1 MTVQT
6 PTPHG
11 NTPASVPDIEALAV
25 ASADE
30 FARQRFCSAL
40 RRHAIQDLSAAL
52 EADFTDRVRPAA
64 ERKGIGFA
72 DWRAIDRAMETQASY
87 RFYSSVRYNAQEMCF
102 QSVQPQ
108 VERALP
114 AMIEVARDA
123 ALFAPAGGTLA
134 LDPAL
139 EIPRYVDALDVH
151 LMPGCFHSEHT
162 ADDVAQGAVASLGS
176 RVFTA
181 NQSHRSW
188 GGVARVIGRWLTTE
202 HPDFRPKRMLDL
214 GTSSGKNLLPYGE
227 FFPGIEMHG
236 VDVAAPLLRYGH
248 ALAEH
253 EGVPLHFSQQNAEAL
268 DFPDGHFD
276 LIVSSFFFHEI
287 PVKAARRVLAECQ
300 RLLAPG
306 GMMVHQELPS
316 SHLVDAYEDYFW
328 NWDTLNNNEPSYTA
342 WRAEDHVALCAGAGF
357 AADRSFATILPD
369 TGAYPQRG
377 TAFAWD
383 EPGRPMHGRGGWYV
397 FGSGKASGE

>member
-1 MTVQT
+1 MTIQT
-6 PTPHG
+6 EARRSLSAT
-11 NTPASVPDIEALAV
+11 VPDIEALAV
-25 ASADE
+25 PTADE

-40 RRHAIQDLSAAL
+40 RSHAIRDLATTL
-52 EADFTDRVRPAA
+52 ESDFNDRVRPAA
-64 ERKGIGFA
+64 ERKGTMLVDA
-72 DWRAIDRAMETQASY
+72 RTIDQAMEREASY

-108 VERALP
+108 IERALP
-114 AMIEVARDA
+114 DMIAVARDA
-123 ALFAPAGGTLA
+123 ALSAPAGGTLQ
-134 LDPAL
+134 LDPEL
-139 EIPRYVDALDVH
+139 VVPHYVDVLDVH
-151 LMPGCFHSEHT
+151 LMPGCFHAEHT

-181 NQSHRSW
+181 NQGHRSW

-202 HPDFRPKRMLDL
+202 HPQFAPKRMLDL
-214 GTSSGKNLLPYGE
+214 GTGSGKNLLPFGE
-227 FFPGIEMHG
+227 YFPGIEMRG
-236 VDVAAPLLRYGH
+236 VDVAAPQLRYGH

-253 EGVPLHFSQQNAEAL
+253 ASVPLHFSQQNAETL

-287 PVKAARRVLAECQ
+287 PVKVARRVLAECA

-342 WRAEDHVALCAGAGF
+342 WRAEDHVALCDGAGF
-357 AADRSFATILPD
+357 DHQRSFALILPD
-369 TGAYPQRG
+369 PGAYPDRG

-397 FGSGKASGE
+397 FGSSRP

>member
-1 MTVQT
+1 MNATQSART
-6 PTPHG
+6 
-11 NTPASVPDIEALAV
+11 NTAAVPDIEALALPT
-25 ASADE
+25 ADE

-40 RRHAIQDLSAAL
+40 RRHAIQDMASEL
-52 EADFTDRVRPAA
+52 ESDFNSRIRPSV
-64 ERKGIGFA
+64 ERRGGGFD
-72 DWRAIDRAMETQASY
+72 DWRAIDRAMEREASY

-114 AMIEVARDA
+114 AMIEGAREAA
-123 ALFAPAGGTLA
+123 ALRPAGGTLR
-134 LDPAL
+134 LDPSL
-139 EIPRYVDALDVH
+139 VVPRYVDALDVH

-181 NQSHRSW
+181 NQSNRSW
-188 GGVARVIGRWLTTE
+188 GGVARVIARWLRTE
-202 HPDFRPKRMLDL
+202 HPGFAPKRMLDL

-227 FFPGIEMHG
+227 YFPGIEMHG
-236 VDVAAPLLRYGH
+236 VDVAAPLLRYGY

-253 EGVPLHFSQQNAEAL
+253 EGVALHFSQQNAEAM
-268 DFPDGHFD
+268 DFPDGHFH

-287 PVKAARRVLAECQ
+287 PVKAARRVLAECA

-306 GMMVHQELPS
+306 GMMIHQELPS

-328 NWDTLNNNEPSYTA
+328 NWDTINNNEPSYTA
-342 WRAEDHVALCAGAGF
+342 WRAEDHAALCVDTGF
-357 AADRSFATILPD
+357 APERTFASILPD
-369 TGAYPQRG
+369 LGAYPDRG
-377 TAFAWD
+377 RAFAWD

-397 FGSGKASGE
+397 FGSGKA